1 MRKIIIAVLVF
12 VVAVLSIYPVKA
24 FVAFIKAPAY
34 PEYVPSDGFTEV
46 PEVYSTICGALQGKK
61 GFYRMNFDKAS
72 TISLNKVNE
81 SNITDKDVID
91 IIGDKSE
98 LFVEEKLVI
107 PDFVRVT
114 DKSIIFYCSP
124 DLINYMLIHSDS
136 VISIVSDLKNMN
148 VLKNYHLIKR
158 IDSGWYFIYY

>member
-1 MRKIIIAVLVF
+1 MKKIIIAMLVLV
-12 VVAVLSIYPVKA
+12 VALLSIYPIKTL
-24 FVAFIKAPAY
+24 FVFIKTPAY
-34 PEYVPSDGFTEV
+34 PEYVPSDSFTEV
-46 PEVYSTICGALQGKK
+46 PEVYSIICDALQGKK
-61 GFYRMNFDKAS
+61 GLYRMNFDKAR
-72 TISLNKVNE
+72 TILLNKVNE
-81 SNITDKDVID
+81 SNITDKDAID

-136 VISIVSDLKNMN
+136 AINIVSDLKSMN
-148 VLKNYHLIKR
+148 VLNNYHLMKR
-158 IDSGWYFIYY
+158 IDQGWYFIYY

>member
-1 MRKIIIAVLVF
+1 MKKIIIAMLVLV
-12 VVAVLSIYPVKA
+12 VALLSIYPIKTL
-24 FVAFIKAPAY
+24 FVFIKTPAY

-98 LFVEEKLVI
+98 LLWKKNLLFRTLFEL
-107 PDFVRVT
+107 
-114 DKSIIFYCSP
+114 
-124 DLINYMLIHSDS
+124 LINQL
-136 VISIVSDLKNMN
+136 
-148 VLKNYHLIKR
+148 
-158 IDSGWYFIYY
+158 YFIALRI

>member
-34 PEYVPSDGFTEV
+34 PKYVPSDSFTEV

-81 SNITDKDVID
+81 SNITDEDVIN
-91 IIGDKSE
+91 IIDDKSE
-98 LFVEEKLVI
+98 LFVDEKLVI
-107 PDFVRVT
+107 PDFIRVM
-114 DKSIIFYCSP
+114 DKSIMFYCSP

>member
-1 MRKIIIAVLVF
+1 MKKIIIAMLVLV
-12 VVAVLSIYPVKA
+12 VALLSIYPIRTL
-24 FVAFIKAPAY
+24 FAFIKTPAY
-34 PEYVPSDGFTEV
+34 PEYVPSDSFTEV
-46 PEVYSTICGALQGKK
+46 PEVYSIICDALQGKK
-61 GFYRMNFDKAS
+61 GLYRMNFDKAR

>member
-12 VVAVLSIYPVKA
+12 VMAVLSIYPVKA

-34 PEYVPSDGFTEV
+34 PEYVPSDSFTEV

-61 GFYRMNFDKAS
+61 GFYRMSFDKAS

-81 SNITDKDVID
+81 SNITDEDVIN

-98 LFVEEKLVI
+98 LFVDEKLVI
-107 PDFVRVT
+107 PDFIRVM
-114 DKSIIFYCSP
+114 DKSIMFYCSP

-136 VISIVSDLKNMN
+136 VISIVSDLKNIN

>member
-1 MRKIIIAVLVF
+1 MQVLRFYPILVYF
-12 VVAVLSIYPVKA
+12 IVYQLGVAL
-24 FVAFIKAPAY
+24 
-34 PEYVPSDGFTEV
+34 
-46 PEVYSTICGALQGKK
+46 L
-61 GFYRMNFDKAS
+61 
-72 TISLNKVNE
+72 
-81 SNITDKDVID
+81 ID

-114 DKSIIFYCSP
+114 EKSIIFYCSP

-136 VISIVSDLKNMN
+136 AINIVSDLKNMN

-158 IDSGWYFIYY
+158 IDQGWYFIYY